1 VASSK
6 ANVKLFKAVAI
17 VSVSTKSKPLAE
29 SALLPPSFQSAQH
42 SRTGKEQKMKR
53 INLKHYYPYYT
64 SDCFV
69 EVPDDIAAQMHTY
82 KNQEAAYRLR
92 TYRYKAYFS
101 LDRDDG
107 IENDILLL
115 TPSAEELTE
124 RHFRQER
131 LLRAIRQLPEM
142 QARRIYSLFF
152 LGISKHRI
160 AQIEGVNE
168 SNVRKSIDR
177 GLVRLKKILEEF

>member
-1 VASSK
+1 
-6 ANVKLFKAVAI
+6 
-17 VSVSTKSKPLAE
+17 
-29 SALLPPSFQSAQH
+29 
-42 SRTGKEQKMKR
+42 MKR
-53 INLKHYYPYYT
+53 INLRHYYPFYT

-69 EVPDDIAAQMHTY
+69 EVPDDIAAQMHTF

-115 TPSAEELTE
+115 TPSAEELVE
-124 RHFRQER
+124 RHFQQER
-131 LLRAIRQLPEM
+131 LLRAIRELPEI
-142 QARRIYSLFF
+142 QARRVYSLYF

-160 AQIEGVNE
+160 AQIESVNE
-168 SNVRKSIDR
+168 SSVRKSITH
-177 GLVRLKKILEEF
+177 GLARLKKISVDF

>member
-1 VASSK
+1 
-6 ANVKLFKAVAI
+6 
-17 VSVSTKSKPLAE
+17 
-29 SALLPPSFQSAQH
+29 
-42 SRTGKEQKMKR
+42 MKR
-53 INLKHYYPYYT
+53 INLRHYYPYYT

-69 EVPDDIAAQMHTY
+69 EVPDDIAAQMHTF

-115 TPSAEELTE
+115 APSAEDLAE
-124 RHFRQER
+124 RHFRKER
-131 LLRAIRQLPEM
+131 LLRAIAGLPEI
-142 QARRIYSLFF
+142 QARRIYSLYF

-168 SNVRKSIDR
+168 SNVRKSIAR
-177 GLVRLKKILEEF
+177 GLVRLKKILENF

>member
-1 VASSK
+1 
-6 ANVKLFKAVAI
+6 
-17 VSVSTKSKPLAE
+17 
-29 SALLPPSFQSAQH
+29 
-42 SRTGKEQKMKR
+42 MKR
-53 INLKHYYPYYT
+53 INLRHYYPFYT

-69 EVPDDIAAQMHTY
+69 EVPDDIAAQMHTF

-115 TPSAEELTE
+115 TPSAEELAE

-131 LLRAIRQLPEM
+131 LLHAIRELPET
-142 QARRIYSLFF
+142 QARRVYSYYF

-168 SNVRKSIDR
+168 SNVRKSIAR
-177 GLVRLKKILEEF
+177 GLARLKKYWRIFRKGGPVLPPK

>member
-1 VASSK
+1 
-6 ANVKLFKAVAI
+6 
-17 VSVSTKSKPLAE
+17 
-29 SALLPPSFQSAQH
+29 
-42 SRTGKEQKMKR
+42 MKR
-53 INLKHYYPYYT
+53 INLRHYYPYYT

-69 EVPDDIAAQMHTY
+69 EVSDDIAAQLHTF
-82 KNQEAAYRLR
+82 KNQEAASRLR

-115 TPSAEELTE
+115 TPSAEELAE
-124 RHFRQER
+124 RRFRQER
-131 LLRAIRQLPEM
+131 LLHAIRQLPGI
-142 QARRIYSLFF
+142 QARRVYSLYF

-168 SNVRKSIDR
+168 SNVRKSIAR
-177 GLVRLKKILEEF
+177 GLVRLKKILEDF

>member
-1 VASSK
+1 
-6 ANVKLFKAVAI
+6 
-17 VSVSTKSKPLAE
+17 
-29 SALLPPSFQSAQH
+29 
-42 SRTGKEQKMKR
+42 MKR
-53 INLKHYYPYYT
+53 INLKHYYPFYT

-69 EVPDDIAAQMHTY
+69 EVPDHIAAQMHTFR
-82 KNQEAAYRLR
+82 NQEAAYRLR

-115 TPSAEELTE
+115 APSAEELAE

-131 LLRAIRQLPEM
+131 LLHAIRQLPEI
-142 QARRIYSLFF
+142 QARRIYSLYF

-168 SNVRKSIDR
+168 SNVRKSIAR
-177 GLVRLKKILEEF
+177 GLVRLKKILDDF

>member
-1 VASSK
+1 
-6 ANVKLFKAVAI
+6 
-17 VSVSTKSKPLAE
+17 
-29 SALLPPSFQSAQH
+29 
-42 SRTGKEQKMKR
+42 MKR
-53 INLKHYYPYYT
+53 INLRHYYPYYT

-69 EVPDDIAAQMHTY
+69 EVPDHIAAQMHTF

-115 TPSAEELTE
+115 APSAEELVE
-124 RHFRQER
+124 HRLRQER
-131 LLRAIRQLPEM
+131 LLCAIKKLPEI
-142 QARRIYSLFF
+142 QARRIYSLYF

-168 SNVRKSIDR
+168 NNVRKSIVR
-177 GLVRLKKILEEF
+177 GLIRLKKMLENF

>member
-1 VASSK
+1 
-6 ANVKLFKAVAI
+6 
-17 VSVSTKSKPLAE
+17 
-29 SALLPPSFQSAQH
+29 
-42 SRTGKEQKMKR
+42 MKR
-53 INLKHYYPYYT
+53 INLRHYYPYYT

-69 EVPDDIAAQMHTY
+69 EVPDDIAAQMHTF

-101 LDRDDG
+101 LDQNDG

-115 TPSAEELTE
+115 TPSTEELAE

-142 QARRIYSLFF
+142 QARRILS
-152 LGISKHRI
+152 
-160 AQIEGVNE
+160 A
-168 SNVRKSIDR
+168 
-177 GLVRLKKILEEF
+177 

>member
-1 VASSK
+1 
-6 ANVKLFKAVAI
+6 
-17 VSVSTKSKPLAE
+17 
-29 SALLPPSFQSAQH
+29 
-42 SRTGKEQKMKR
+42 MKR
-53 INLKHYYPYYT
+53 INLRHYYPYYT

-69 EVPDDIAAQMHTY
+69 EVPDHIAAQMHTF

-115 TPSAEELTE
+115 APSAEELVE
-124 RHFRQER
+124 HRLRQER
-131 LLRAIRQLPEM
+131 LLCAIKKLPEI
-142 QARRIYSLFF
+142 QARRIYSLYF

-168 SNVRKSIDR
+168 SNVRKSIVR
-177 GLVRLKKILEEF
+177 GLIRLKKMLENF